1 MTTTL
6 HRLQSSSSAK
16 ADDPVFQNSHWEAHA
31 RRRLLGARVL
41 GHDGR
46 GFKKLSDKL
55 RILIT
60 GFGPFPGAPF
70 NPTQPLVARLLRL
83 RRPALSDVELT
94 GHIFP
99 VTYSGVDRELPQLL
113 AKHQPQALLM
123 FGLASRTPYLRIE
136 TRARNA
142 VTTLWPDADH
152 ARIRKGSIAGGA
164 EALMFGPHTAKLLRA
179 ADSTGIDAR
188 SSRDAGSYLC
198 NYLSWRA
205 IEATCRDTGPRLAA
219 FIHVPLLAR
228 DGASPRKDASHR
240 VTLEELV
247 DAGEAMLLEM
257 VRLARGACREG
268 NF

>member
-1 MTTTL
+1 M
-6 HRLQSSSSAK
+6 S
-16 ADDPVFQNSHWEAHA
+16 E
-31 RRRLLGARVL
+31 
-41 GHDGR
+41 
-46 GFKKLSDKL
+46 KL

-83 RRPALSDVELT
+83 RRPALSDVELA

-113 AKHQPQALLM
+113 PKYRPQALLM

-152 ARIRKGSIAGGA
+152 TRIRKGSISGGA
-164 EALMFGPHTAKLLRA
+164 DATLFGPHTGKLLRA
-179 ADSTGIDAR
+179 ADATGIDAR
-188 SSRDAGSYLC
+188 TSRDAGSYLC

-205 IEATCRDTGPRLAA
+205 IEATRHDSGPRLAA
-219 FIHVPLLAR
+219 FVHVPPLAR
-228 DGASPRKDASHR
+228 GGASQRQGDAHR
-240 VTLEELV
+240 VTLEQLV
-247 DAGEAMLLEM
+247 DAGEAMLLE
-257 VRLARGACREG
+257 LAKLTRQAARETSG
-268 NF
+268 VTS

>member
-1 MTTTL
+1 MT
-6 HRLQSSSSAK
+6 
-16 ADDPVFQNSHWEAHA
+16 
-31 RRRLLGARVL
+31 
-41 GHDGR
+41 
-46 GFKKLSDKL
+46 DKL

-83 RRPALSDVELT
+83 RRPALGDVELS

-99 VTYSGVDRELPQLL
+99 VTYKAVDRQLPELL
-113 AKHQPQALLM
+113 ANLRPDALLM
-123 FGLASRTPYLRIE
+123 FGLASRTPYVRIE

-152 ARIRKGSIAGGA
+152 TRMRKGSISGGA
-164 EALMFGPHTAKLLRA
+164 GAMRFGPHTAKLLRA
-179 ADSTGIDAR
+179 AKDTGVDAR
-188 SSRDAGSYLC
+188 ASRDAGSYLC

-205 IEATCRDTGPRLAA
+205 IEAVGAGNGPRLAA
-219 FIHVPLLAR
+219 FVHVPLLAR
-228 DGASPRKDASHR
+228 DGGSRRKSAAHR

-257 VRLARGACREG
+257 VRSTRRAARNRKARAG
-268 NF
+268 